1 MVEYGILPR
10 SNNLFIQFEE
20 M

>member
-1 MVEYGILPR
+1 
-10 SNNLFIQFEE
+10 LFIQFEE